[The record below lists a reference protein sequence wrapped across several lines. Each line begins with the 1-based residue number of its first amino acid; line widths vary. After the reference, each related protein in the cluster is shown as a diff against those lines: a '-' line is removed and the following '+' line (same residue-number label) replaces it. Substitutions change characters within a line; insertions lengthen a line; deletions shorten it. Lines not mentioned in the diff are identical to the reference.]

1 MSEFAHRGQLNLFP
15 TTVWSWTL
23 RRSEFRK
30 LEVQLDEVLTR
41 QRPAASTSKLGWSG
55 RRGGPWRSAENLQTD
70 PLLAPLNRLVEKAAR
85 EILETLAVDSE
96 SFRIARCWLEAAPK
110 WREASGKRLEPEH
123 FLSGLY
129 VVQAPEGGGLVFHD
143 PRMQTNNVA
152 LRYKTATPFS
162 AQSAILRVEPGMLVI
177 FPAWL
182 PRSLDSHHAEREFVL
197 AGFDVM
203 VKPRAA

>member
-23 RRSEFRK
+23 RRAEARS
-30 LEVQLDEVLTR
+30 LEAQLDTVLTR
-41 QRPAASTSKLGWSG
+41 LRPAEGKAG
-55 RRGGPWRSAENLQTD
+55 RRDGAWRSAEDLQTD
-70 PLLAPLNRLVEKAAR
+70 PQMAPLNRLVETAAR
-85 EILETLAVDSE
+85 ETLEVLAVDSE
-96 SFRIARCWLEAAPK
+96 SFRIARCWLEVAPK
-110 WREASGKRLEPEH
+110 WREALGKRLEPEH

-143 PRMQTNNVA
+143 PRLQTNNVA
-152 LRYKTATPFS
+152 LRYKAVTPFS
-162 AQSAILRVEPGMLVI
+162 AQSAILRVEPGMLVL

-203 VKPRAA
+203 VKPRTA